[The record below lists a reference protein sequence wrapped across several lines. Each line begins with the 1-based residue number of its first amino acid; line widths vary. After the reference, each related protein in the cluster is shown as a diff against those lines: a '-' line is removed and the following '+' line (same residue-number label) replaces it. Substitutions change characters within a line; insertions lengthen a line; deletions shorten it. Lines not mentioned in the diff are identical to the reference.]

1 MSAPD
6 AVVIGAGPNGLV
18 AANVLAD
25 AGWDVLVLEAQGS
38 PGGGVRSA
46 GYLGP
51 GYVADICS
59 AFYPL
64 VVASPVIASFE
75 LERYGLRWSRAPV
88 VLAHP
93 LLDGRCALLFQDLE
107 RTVESV
113 EALGKGD
120 GDAWRRLVGVWGLV
134 GPSFLSS
141 FFTPFPPVRSGLK
154 LAAKAREAGLL
165 RMARFASLPV
175 RRLAQEELAGPG
187 ALLLAGCAMHA
198 DLAPESAGSAMFGWV
213 LAMLGQQFGF
223 PAVEGGAGNL
233 TAALVRRLES
243 RGGVLRCGAEVR
255 DVLVRGGR
263 ATGVRTAEGELV
275 MARRAVLAD
284 VAAPALYGQLV
295 PWDELPPPLRDD
307 MRHFH
312 WDYSTV
318 KVDWALS
325 GEVPWQAADV
335 SQAGVVHVGGDMDAM
350 TRYCAQ
356 LAMGRLPDEPFVIMG
371 QMTTAD
377 PTRSPPGTQ
386 SLWGYTHVPRGL
398 RWDAGEPEVMADRV
412 EQQIERFAPGFSGKV
427 RARHVLGPHELEVHN
442 ANAVGG
448 AVNGG
453 TAALHQQLFFRPTPG
468 LGRPETPVRGLYL
481 ASASAHPG
489 GGVHGAC
496 GANAARAALHQR
508 SPARQWLVSKG
519 ISAARRLLGEG

>member
-1 MSAPD
+1 M
-6 AVVIGAGPNGLV
+6 
-18 AANVLAD
+18 
-25 AGWDVLVLEAQGS
+25 
-38 PGGGVRSA
+38 
-46 GYLGP
+46 
-51 GYVADICS
+51 
-59 AFYPL
+59 
-64 VVASPVIASFE
+64 
-75 LERYGLRWSRAPV
+75 
-88 VLAHP
+88 
-93 LLDGRCALLFQDLE
+93 
-107 RTVESV
+107 
-113 EALGKGD
+113 
-120 GDAWRRLVGVWGLV
+120 
-134 GPSFLSS
+134 
-141 FFTPFPPVRSGLK
+141 
-154 LAAKAREAGLL
+154 
-165 RMARFASLPV
+165 
-175 RRLAQEELAGPG
+175 
-187 ALLLAGCAMHA
+187 AGCAMHA
-198 DLAPESAGSAMFGWV
+198 DLAPESAGSAMFGWA

-223 PAVEGGAGNL
+223 PAAEGGAGNL

-307 MRHFH
+307 MRHFQ

-325 GEVPWQAADV
+325 GEVPWRAAGV

-356 LAMGRLPDEPFVIMG
+356 LAMGQLPDEPFVIMG

-412 EQQIERFAPGFSGKV
+412 EQQIERFAPGFSGMV

-496 GANAARAALHQR
+496 GANAARAALRQR